1 MPAICASPRPDT
13 CAADCLTNAPTA
25 TYRVQLNN
33 SLTFRDLER
42 LTPYFEAIGV
52 SHCYSSPIL
61 TARPGSHGYDICNH
75 AELNPELGTRDDFTR
90 LAAALRSNSL
100 GLIVDVVPNH
110 MGIDPNTN
118 AWWRD
123 VLENG
128 PSSPFARFFDIDWL
142 PVKADLRNKVLLPI
156 LGDQYGVVLEQGKL
170 ILEYDAGRLF
180 VTYFDRRLPV
190 NPGQAPLVLGHGIE
204 QLTDTLGAD
213 HDDVRELRSILSAL
227 ISLPAMTQTDDRAV
241 RARQQ
246 GKEDARQRLERLTR
260 ASTAVRRHI
269 DAAVSAFNGTPG
281 DRSSFDRLHGLLEVQ
296 AYRLAYW
303 RTAFDEINYRRFF
316 DVNDLA
322 CLRMEDPAV
331 FTATHALLLELVA
344 DDLITGL
351 RIDHPDGLLDPEEYF
366 TTLRASIDERGKD
379 GRPIYLVIE
388 KILGHGER
396 LRETWP
402 VDGTTGYNFLNVLNG
417 VFVHPAGLNVLRR
430 MYRRFARF
438 SETPADTAYASK
450 RFMMRTAMASEL
462 NVLSRALNRLSEADR
477 RCRDFTL
484 NGLRRAITEVI
495 ACFPVYR
502 TYVTERGA
510 SPDDAAIVDAAIA
523 EARRRNPVEEPSIF
537 EFIRRALAP
546 AATDSSVRFAQQ
558 VQQFTSPVVA
568 KGLEDTAFYRDPLL
582 LSANEV
588 GADLLHRIRT
598 VRQLHDDNLQRLA
611 RWPLEMT
618 AGSTHDT
625 KRGEDARAR
634 INVVSELAADWS
646 VHLQRWST
654 LNDAARSRVDGLPA
668 PDRNDEWMFYQALIG
683 AWPAEAPDAA
693 VPATAPPDLVDRM
706 QVFMSKA
713 IREAKR
719 HTSWVHSNEPYEHA
733 VATFVKASLAGDA
746 AAPFLASFVPF
757 QRRIAWFGM
766 LGSLAQLVIRI
777 GSPGV
782 PDIYQGS
789 ELWNLAMVDP
799 DNRRQIDFEH
809 RREMLVTL
817 EMLHREVVSRSGC
830 GQLEQLLAEW
840 HDGRIK
846 MYVLMSALRFRRD
859 RRALFLEGRYEPL
872 AADADNLVAF
882 ARRHNGDE
890 VIVMVPR
897 FVATLCQGAA
907 GSLPGAEQWKTAGVR
922 VPRRLAHAQMRNLF
936 TGEAVTPSA
945 GSGGS
950 RLLAAD
956 VFRRWPVAML
966 LVSQEDRKIG
976 KKR

>member
-1 MPAICASPRPDT
+1 LI
-13 CAADCLTNAPTA
+13 NAPTA

-33 SLTFRDLER
+33 ALTFRDLER

-52 SHCYSSPIL
+52 SDCYSSPIL
-61 TARPGSHGYDICNH
+61 AARPGSQGYDICNH
-75 AELNPELGTRDDFTR
+75 GELNPELGTREDFTR
-90 LAAALRSNSL
+90 LAAALRSNGL

-118 AWWRD
+118 TWWRD

-156 LGDQYGVVLEQGKL
+156 LGDQYGVVLERGEL
-170 ILEYDAGRLF
+170 ILEYAAGRLF
-180 VTYFDRRLPV
+180 VAYFNRRLPV
-190 NPGQAPLVLGHGIE
+190 NPGQAPLVLGHDIE
-204 QLTDTLGAD
+204 RLTETLGAD
-213 HDDVRELRSILSAL
+213 HDEIRELRSILSAL
-227 ISLPAMTQTDDRAV
+227 ISLPAMTQTDDKSV
-241 RARQQ
+241 MARQQ
-246 GKEDARQRLERLTR
+246 GKEAARQRLERLAC
-260 ASTAVRRHI
+260 ASAAVRRHI
-269 DAAVSAFNGTPG
+269 DLAVAAFNGTPG

-303 RTAFDEINYRRFF
+303 RTAYEEINYRRFF

-331 FTATHALLLELVA
+331 FAATHALLLELVS

-351 RIDHPDGLLDPEEYF
+351 RIDHPDGLLDPEAYF
-366 TTLRASIDERGKD
+366 TTLRASIDERRKD
-379 GRPIYLVIE
+379 ARAIYLVIE

-417 VFVHPAGLNVLRR
+417 VFVHPAGLNALRR
-430 MYRRFARF
+430 AYQRFARF
-438 SETPADTAYASK
+438 SETPADSAYAGK

-462 NVLSRALNRLSEADR
+462 NVLSRALNRLSEGDR

-502 TYVTERGA
+502 TYVSEHGA
-510 SPDDAAIVDAAIA
+510 SPEDAAVVDTAIA

-537 EFIRRALAP
+537 EFVRRALGPGAND
-546 AATDSSVRFAQQ
+546 ASVRFTQKA
-558 VQQFTSPVVA
+558 QQFTAPVVA
-568 KGLEDTAFYRDPLL
+568 KGLEDTVFYRDVLL

-588 GADLLHRIRT
+588 GGDLLHRVRT
-598 VRQLHDDNLQRLA
+598 VRQLHDDNLLRLT
-611 RWPLEMT
+611 RSPLEMT

-634 INVVSELAADWS
+634 INVISELAADWS

-654 LNDAARSRVDGLPA
+654 SNDAARNRVDGLPA
-668 PDRNDEWMFYQALIG
+668 PDRNDEWMFYQSLIG
-683 AWPAEAPDAA
+683 AWPADALDAP
-693 VPATAPPDLVDRM
+693 VPTTAPPDLVDRM
-706 QVFMSKA
+706 QAFMSKA

-746 AAPFLASFVPF
+746 AGPFLASFVPF

-789 ELWNLAMVDP
+789 ELWNLSMVDP

-809 RREMLVTL
+809 RRELLVTL
-817 EMLHREVVSRSGC
+817 ETLHREVGSRSGC
-830 GQLEQLLAEW
+830 EHLQQLVEKW

-846 MYVLMSALRFRRD
+846 MYVLMTALRFRRA
-859 RRALFLEGRYEPL
+859 RSALFLEGRYEPL
-872 AADADNLVAF
+872 VADADNLVAF
-882 ARRHNGDE
+882 TRRHNGDE

-897 FVATLCQGAA
+897 FVATLCQGAT
-907 GSLPGAEQWKTAGVR
+907 GSLPGVEAWKTAGVR
-922 VPRRLAHAQMRNLF
+922 LPRRLAHAHMRNLF
-936 TGEAVTPSA
+936 TGDVVTPSA
-945 GSGGS
+945 RSGET

-956 VFRRWPVAML
+956 VFRRWPVAVL
-966 LVSQEDRKIG
+966 VVSQ
-976 KKR
+976 